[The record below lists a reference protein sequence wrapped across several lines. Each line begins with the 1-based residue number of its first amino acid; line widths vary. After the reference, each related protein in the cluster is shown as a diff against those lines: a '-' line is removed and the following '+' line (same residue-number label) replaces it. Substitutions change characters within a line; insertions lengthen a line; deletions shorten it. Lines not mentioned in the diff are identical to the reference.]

1 MKRLWVG
8 LITILG
14 ITIAQGASISGTVTN
29 GTTGEPLRFAIVVA
43 ENLTHPLRTRVGY
56 SDHNGHYTIRNLH
69 PGDYFVRAF
78 RPGFR
83 PIYYNGDTSRSEA
96 DTVTVA
102 EGATIDSINF
112 TLYPWSY
119 YFGGAVVSGV
129 VTDEGTG
136 NPVPHA
142 FVFLRPVDS
151 IPHTRFFNLMGFT
164 DTTGTYAIRGVPAG
178 RYIAVSFKPG
188 YFREYYQNVSTP
200 DSADTLVLT
209 ENDTLE
215 GINFSLSHFVFSA
228 ITGTVTDEQTSQ
240 GIKNAAVLAVKLI
253 HGRPIG
259 WRSFTRTDSTG
270 NYTLGRLIPG
280 NYIVVAK
287 KFGYYRE
294 FYQNASVIDSATPVA
309 VPPGDTVGDIDFT
322 LTPWQNLPY
331 DTASVSGTV
340 YDQETGM
347 PIVGAKV
354 RALFRRFPF
363 TIAVRTDSLGNYRI
377 PYLPAG
383 DSVILVAYARGYIH
397 EFYSE
402 TPYLRDATPVVPPAS
417 SIDFTLSPREN
428 YGSGGVMGLVS
439 SGKSVTGLV
448 IARNIDTYEEYAAP
462 IDESG
467 SYIIENMPP
476 GEYEVSLF
484 TLNGESIGSDTIRV
498 EDSYVEK
505 DFQVT
510 SVEENSGIKKLT
522 FPMVIRNIRPDR
534 VKVEFSLPTGSNV
547 IERVYDVS
555 GRVVKL
561 LNLGYLGPG
570 THTLEISGLRTGVY
584 FVNIKAGNM
593 SARGRFIILR

>member
-1 MKRLWVG
+1 MKRSWVG

-14 ITIAQGASISGTVTN
+14 ITIVQGASISGTVTN
-29 GTTGEPLRFAIVVA
+29 GTTGEPLRFAIIVA

-56 SDHNGHYTIRNLH
+56 SDRNGHYTIRNLF

-96 DTVTVA
+96 DTVTLT

-112 TLYPWSY
+112 TLYPWSC
-119 YFGGAVVSGV
+119 YFGGAVVSGA
-129 VTDEGTG
+129 VTDEVTG
-136 NPVPHA
+136 NPLPHV

-151 IPHTRFFNLMGFT
+151 IPHTRFFNLTGFT
-164 DTTGTYAIRGVPAG
+164 DTTGTYIIRGVPAG

-188 YFREYYQNVSTP
+188 YSREYYLNVSTP

-215 GINFSLSHFVFSA
+215 GINFSLSRFVFSA
-228 ITGTVTDEQTSQ
+228 ITGNVTDNETTR
-240 GIKNAAVLAVKLI
+240 GIKNAAVFAVKLI
-253 HGRPIG
+253 NGRPIG

-270 NYTLGRLIPG
+270 NYTLGRLVPG

-294 FYQNASVIDSATPVA
+294 FYQNASVIDSATPVGVA
-309 VPPGDTVGDIDFT
+309 PGDTVRNIDFS
-322 LTPWQNLPY
+322 LTPWQNFPY
-331 DTASVSGTV
+331 DTASVTGTV
-340 YDQETGM
+340 LDQETGL
-347 PIVGAKV
+347 PINGARV
-354 RALFRRFPF
+354 RAFFRRPPY
-363 TIAVRTDSLGNYRI
+363 TIVTRTDSLGNYRL

-383 DSVILVAYARGYIH
+383 DSVLLVAYARGYIH
-397 EFYSE
+397 EFYRE
-402 TPYLRDATPVVPPAS
+402 TPDIREATPVVPPAS

-428 YGSGGVMGLVS
+428 YGSGGLAGMVS
-439 SGKSVTGLV
+439 SGKSVAGMV

-462 IDESG
+462 VDESG

-484 TLNGESIGSDTIRV
+484 TLNGESVGTDTIRI
-498 EDSYVEK
+498 EDGYVEK
-505 DFQVT
+505 DFHVT
-510 SVEENSGIKKLT
+510 SIEEESGVEKLT
-522 FPMVIRNIRPDR
+522 FPMVIRNVRPDR

-547 IERVYDVS
+547 VEKVYDVS
-555 GRVVKL
+555 GRVVEL
-561 LNLGYLGPG
+561 LNLGYMGPG

-584 FVNIKAGNM
+584 FVNIRAGNM
-593 SARGRFIILR
+593 NARGRFIILR